1 MEIKTLLNDE
11 IQSEMEELKKLE
23 VGTEQYDTAVNGLTK
38 LIDRTIEMDRL
49 KAERE
54 AKIEDRETEA
64 DLRLTQMAEERKDRL
79 VKNCVSVA
87 GIAIPSLLTVWG
99 TLKALKFEETG
110 TVTTMVGR
118 GFINKL
124 FPKK

>member
-1 MEIKTLLNDE
+1 MKIESLLNEE
-11 IQSEMEELKKLE
+11 IQSEFEELKKME

-38 LIDRTIEMDRL
+38 LIDRTIEIDKL
-49 KAERE
+49 KAECE
-54 AKIEDRETEA
+54 AKNEDRETEA

-79 VKNCVSVA
+79 IKNCVSVA
-87 GIAIPSLLTVWG
+87 GIAIPSVLTIWG

-110 TVTTMVGR
+110 TVTTIVGR